1 MTRTYI
7 KDGKHKS
14 IKNLTEYKIIQEK
27 ISVSLMGYKHAKLS
41 DNTIKLEDYYDKIKS
56 GHKEFMEK
64 HNLDIIGNK
73 IIELNK

>member
-1 MTRTYI
+1 
-7 KDGKHKS
+7 
-14 IKNLTEYKIIQEK
+14 K